1 MSGKASTAQHLIRQR
16 SPLTLAAACGVT
28 GLVLLVAT
36 AWQWGN
42 NQQPLFVAWV
52 LLVMAV
58 VWSLFVRPAVLLDQ
72 SGVTLRNVIRDI
84 HIPWARVTDVDVRW
98 NLRVFVG
105 ERVYTAWAISSQVE
119 RPKGVTGGMFAMLP
133 GRLDKFATSQVAPS
147 SPAPKVTALTVA
159 RSIEQAKEEYAEAVT
174 MGKAVA
180 APDGQVQITWVPTT
194 AAIVLLPAIAVLV
207 FSLT

>member
-1 MSGKASTAQHLIRQR
+1 MSSKASTTQHLIRQR
-16 SPLTLAAACGVT
+16 SPLTLAAVCGVT
-28 GLVLLVAT
+28 GLFLLVAT

-42 NQQPLFVAWV
+42 NQQPLFAAWV

-58 VWSLFVRPAVLLDQ
+58 VWSLFVRPAVILDE
-72 SGVTLRNVIRDI
+72 SGVTLRNVLRDV

-119 RPKGVTGGMFAMLP
+119 RPKGFAGGMFAMLP
-133 GRLDKFATSQVAPS
+133 GRLDKFATSQAAPS
-147 SPAPKVTALTVA
+147 TPAPKVTASLVA
-159 RSIEQAKEEYAEAVT
+159 RSIEQAKEEYLEAVT
-174 MGKAVA
+174 LGTTVA
-180 APDGQVQITWVPTT
+180 TLDGQVQITWVPKT
-194 AAIVLLPAIAVLV
+194 VVVLLLPAIAVVV